1 MTDMKRLILTI
12 ICLTLCAATFAQP
25 WEQNYAGKGFAV
37 QDTTICGR
45 HAIFVIPRN
54 ANGRWIARPA
64 FIGAFAQV
72 DDALL
77 ERGWSFGLLDLM
89 DEYASPSAQAA
100 FTEFCNYARDHH
112 KLSEKVVL
120 EGLSR
125 GGWFSLVYAGN
136 NPDRV
141 EKLYI
146 DAPLCDLHGFEK
158 VEPVK
163 AAAKLWQEAG
173 IGPEQ
178 FYSYARDHF
187 DRIKDIPIFVVYG
200 AADRVVPFE
209 KQFGTFNLS
218 GCREISI
225 IGKTGCDHHPHS
237 LMPCDTIVN
246 FLTKPRALPREKVA
260 SGKALCFENYLNDVA
275 KAGNDIHSIMV
286 LQHGKVLFEQWM
298 GEGAPDKPHALWSC
312 SKTFCS
318 AAVGFAITEG
328 YLGLDTRIID
338 IFPECKPRKV
348 SRNLK
353 AMTVRDLLTMTCG
366 HETDPT
372 YAVWNTES
380 GWVKQ
385 FLAQEVVHE
394 PGTAFCYNSLGTY
407 VLSAAVQKLTGQKI
421 VDYLTP
427 RLFEP
432 LGIDKPRWDESPEG
446 VCCGGWGLYLKT
458 EDLAR
463 MGQCLLQGGK
473 WEGRQVIPAWW
484 AKEIGS
490 KQVASIPGGQPASK
504 APEFQSEYYK
514 ENNDWCQGYGY
525 QMWRCRFNG
534 YRADGASSQYIM
546 VFPDKDAV
554 IVTTA
559 HDDDMQ
565 RVLNQVYD
573 NIFPAL
579 D

>member
-1 MTDMKRLILTI
+1 MKRLILTF
-12 ICLTLCAATFAQP
+12 ICLTMCAATFAQS
-25 WEQNYAGKGFAV
+25 WEQNYADRGFAV

-45 HAIFVIPRN
+45 HAIFVIPQN

-89 DEYASPSAQAA
+89 DEYATPQAQAA

-112 KLSEKVVL
+112 NLSEKVVL

-125 GGWFSLVYAGN
+125 GGWFSLVYAEN

-146 DAPLCDLHGFEK
+146 DAPLCDLHGFER

-163 AAAKLWQEAG
+163 VAAKLWQEAG
-173 IGPEQ
+173 IEPEQ
-178 FYSYARDHF
+178 FYSYAKDHF

-200 AADRVVPFE
+200 SVDHAVPFE
-209 KQFGTFNLS
+209 KQLGTFDLS
-218 GCREISI
+218 GCKEISI

-246 FLTKPRALPREKVA
+246 FLTKPRALPREKVTFH
-260 SGKALCFENYLNDVA
+260 KALCFENYLNDVS

-298 GEGAPDKPHALWSC
+298 SEGAPDKPHALWSC

-328 YLGLDTRIID
+328 YLTLDTRIID
-338 IFPECKPRKV
+338 IFPEFKPRKV
-348 SRNLK
+348 SKNLK

-372 YAVWNTES
+372 YEIWNTKE
-380 GWVKQ
+380 GWIRQ
-385 FLAQEVVHE
+385 FLAKEVKYE

-432 LGIDKPRWDESPEG
+432 LGISKPRWDESPEG

-490 KQVASIPGGQPASK
+490 KQVESIPGGQPASK

-534 YRADGASSQYIM
+534 YRADGANSQYIM
-546 VFPDKDAV
+546 VFPDMDAV
-554 IVTTA
+554 IITTA
-559 HDDDMQ
+559 HDDNMQ

-579 D
+579 R

>member
-1 MTDMKRLILTI
+1 MTGL
-12 ICLTLCAATFAQP
+12 AQN
-25 WEQNYAGKGFAV
+25 WEDHYASTGFTV

-45 HAIFVIPRN
+45 RAVFVIPQHP
-54 ANGRWIARPA
+54 NGRWIARPA

-77 ERGWSFGLLDLM
+77 AKGWSFGLLDLM
-89 DEYASPSAQAA
+89 DEYASPSALDA
-100 FTEFCNYARDHH
+100 FNQFCDYACA
-112 KLSEKVVL
+112 KYNLSGKVVL

-125 GGWFSLVYAGN
+125 GGWFSLIYAEN
-136 NPDRV
+136 YPDRV

-146 DAPLCDLHGFEK
+146 DAPLCDLTGFAEHSNFIKDAEEMWAREGLSPEK
-158 VEPVK
+158 
-163 AAAKLWQEAG
+163 
-173 IGPEQ
+173 
-178 FYSYARDHF
+178 FHTFARDNF
-187 DRIKDIPIFVVYG
+187 YRIKDIPIIAVYG
-200 AADRVVPFE
+200 AADPIVPFE
-209 KQFGTFNLS
+209 KQLGTFDFS
-218 GCREISI
+218 GCKEISI
-225 IGKTGCDHHPHS
+225 IGKTGCEHHPHS
-237 LMPCDTIVN
+237 LDPCDTIVN
-246 FLTKPRALPREKVA
+246 FLTKPRPLERLSPDPVRQQ
-260 SGKALCFENYLNDVA
+260 CFQNYINAV
-275 KAGNDIHSIMV
+275 KNAGNDIHSIMV

-298 GEGAPDKPHALWSC
+298 GEGAPDKPHPLWSC

-328 YLGLDTRIID
+328 YFSLDTRIID
-338 IFPECKPRKV
+338 IFPEFKPRKV

-372 YAVWNTES
+372 YEIWSTSE
-380 GWVKQ
+380 GWVRQ
-385 FLAQEVVHE
+385 FLSKEVKYT

-407 VLSAAVQKLTGQKI
+407 VLSAAVQKLTGEKI
-421 VDYLTP
+421 VDYLRP

-432 LGIDKPRWDESPEG
+432 LGIAQPTWDESPEG
-446 VCCGGWGLYLKT
+446 VCCGGWGLSLKT

-473 WEGRQVIPAWW
+473 WEGRQVIPEWW
-484 AKEIGS
+484 AKEIGA
-490 KQVASIPGGQPASK
+490 KQVESIPGGQPASK
-504 APEFQSEYYK
+504 AAEFQSEYYK
-514 ENNDWCQGYGY
+514 KNNDWCQGYGY

-554 IVTTA
+554 IITTA

-579 D
+579 K